1 MPAHNAARVSREG
14 VQRWLFFALRWG
26 IAVLGIGYVVWNLN
40 LRDHVWV
47 LDEATSRPVV
57 ATVVGSPPEDTWP
70 LRVVLPD
77 GSEREVQRSEVLI
90 RPDRRFVELAADGQ
104 RVTVLALDVL
114 PGATLPRRVLVAG
127 GRAEPGRWVE
137 VQALKGGY
145 PDLVAFP
152 AREIGLLRMVREA
165 ETLYLVLAVAVI
177 PGIYLLTGYRWWL
190 LLRGLEVP
198 LTLGR
203 AIQIN
208 LVGAFY
214 NTFMPGQTGGD
225 LLKAYYA
232 AKSATRHRTRA
243 VLSVI
248 IDRAIGLLALI
259 ILGGACAALQWHVP
273 QCRQVAVAAGV
284 ILLLVAAGLVLV
296 GSGRVR
302 SALGVAWVLGK
313 LPMQEK
319 VQKVWG
325 AMSLYKRRPMLM
337 AGTLLL
343 SFPVHGTIVV
353 SATFAGWA
361 FALPLE
367 WTYYW
372 VLVPTVVLAGAL
384 PISPQGAGVMEFFAI
399 LLTRPQ
405 GATVGQAFALTM
417 SIRLVQIVWNLLAG
431 VLVLAGG
438 YHAPTEKEQAE
449 LETANDDLPAGG
461 AGMVAAAGEA
471 AVRTQAGH
479 GGRAG

>member
-1 MPAHNAARVSREG
+1 MDARGHNAARVDRDG
-14 VQRWLFFALRWG
+14 LRRWLLFALRWG
-26 IAVLGIGYVVWNLN
+26 IAVLGIGYVLWNLN
-40 LRDHVWV
+40 LRDHVLV
-47 LDEATSRPVV
+47 LDEASEVPVV
-57 ATVVGSPPEDTWP
+57 ATVVGTPPEDTWP
-70 LRVVLPD
+70 LTVVLPD
-77 GSEREVQRSEVLI
+77 GRERTVTRAEVLI
-90 RPDRRFVELAADGQ
+90 RPDRRFVELAESGS
-104 RVTVLALDVL
+104 RVAVLALDVA
-114 PGATLPRRVLVAG
+114 PGATVPRRVLVAESRSG
-127 GRAEPGRWVE
+127 PGRWVE
-137 VQALKGGY
+137 VAELKGGY
-145 PDLVAFP
+145 TELVAFP
-152 AREIGLLRMVREA
+152 AREIGLIRMVREA
-165 ETLYLVLAVAVI
+165 ETLYLVLAVGVI
-177 PGIYLLTGYRWWL
+177 PVIYLITGYRWWL

-198 LTLGR
+198 LTPGR

-232 AKSATRHRTRA
+232 AKSARDHRTRA

-259 ILGGACAALQWHVP
+259 MLGGACAALQWQVP
-273 QCRQVAVAAGV
+273 QCRQVAVAAAL
-284 ILLLVAAGLVLV
+284 ILTSVAAGLVLV

-302 SALGVAWVLGK
+302 GALGVEWVLGK

-319 VQKVWG
+319 VVKVWG

-337 AGTLLL
+337 LGTLLL

-353 SATFAGWA
+353 SAMFAGWA

-431 VLVLAGG
+431 VIVLAGG
-438 YHAPTEKEQAE
+438 YHAPTATEQAD
-449 LETANDDLPAGG
+449 LERGSEPVEPLT
-461 AGMVAAAGEA
+461 EA
-471 AVRTQAGH
+471 APSSGGPVRES
-479 GGRAG
+479 